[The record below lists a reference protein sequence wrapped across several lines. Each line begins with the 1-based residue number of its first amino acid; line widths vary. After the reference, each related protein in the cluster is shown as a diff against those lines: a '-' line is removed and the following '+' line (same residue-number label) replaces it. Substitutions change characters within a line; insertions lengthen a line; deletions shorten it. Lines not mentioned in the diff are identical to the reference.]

1 VCLCFLGDGAT
12 NIGAFHEGLNLAGLW
27 KLPVIYIIENNKYGM
42 GTSVERASA
51 VEDLYKKA
59 YAYNIRSEVVNGMD
73 VLEVYQKVKAA
84 VDHARATYEPTLLEI
99 ETYRYRGH
107 SMSDPV
113 HGHYRS
119 KEEVER
125 LKQSD
130 PIIHFAETLK
140 EEGMISDQYLDEAE
154 ERIKN
159 IVQEC
164 VEFAENSPEPPI
176 DELWKDVTIEGS
188 GE

>member
-1 VCLCFLGDGAT
+1 
-12 NIGAFHEGLNLAGLW
+12 
-27 KLPVIYIIENNKYGM
+27 
-42 GTSVERASA
+42 
-51 VEDLYKKA
+51 
-59 YAYNIRSEVVNGMD
+59 
-73 VLEVYQKVKAA
+73 
-84 VDHARATYEPTLLEI
+84 
-99 ETYRYRGH
+99 
-107 SMSDPV
+107 MSDPV
-113 HGHYRS
+113 SGHYRS

-130 PIIHFAETLK
+130 PIIHLAETLK
-140 EEGMISDQYLDEAE
+140 EAGIISNQYLDEAE

-176 DELWKDVTIEGS
+176 DELWKDVYIEGS